1 MSEATFAAAL
11 DTRAA
16 EVLDR
21 CTACGKCFEVCPMT
35 GPAGLAGNDS
45 GAVTSAVRALIAGE
59 MGSAAA
65 ERWAS
70 VCSGSG
76 FCIPACP
83 EGVNPRFM
91 LTLARLAI
99 AKRKTADQQRHVGAV
114 AFRKMSKGVRVLS
127 RMQMAPDVLARFGDE
142 DSDADAPVDVVFY
155 TGCNLRKTPHIALLC
170 FDIMD
175 ALGIRY
181 KVMGGPQMCCG
192 VIQLRSADLTVSENV
207 SYRTSDRFAAAR
219 PSHVLA
225 WCPTCHIQFS
235 EVVLPG
241 RKAAE
246 PQRFGFEM
254 APFVGFLAAKL
265 DGLRPLLKHRVEK
278 RVALHEHP
286 GVAGVSEAAEA
297 ILRAIPGLEFVDTRQ
312 PSVGYMC
319 NQLNA
324 LPEYKRNLHKEVLEA
339 AAAAKVDVLA
349 GVYHVCHRELC
360 SHERDW
366 PFEVVNFLELVGA
379 SMGITREDSFK
390 RLKKLQDAN
399 SILADV
405 ADLAKAHNLP
415 LDLVQDVVLGEL
427 LAEQPYELKGVQA

>member
-1 MSEATFAAAL
+1 MSQATFAAAL
-11 DTRAA
+11 DARAD
-16 EVLDR
+16 EVIDR
-21 CTACGKCFEVCPMT
+21 CTGCGKCFDVCPMT
-35 GPAGLAGNDS
+35 GPAGLAHNDS

-59 MGSAAA
+59 IGSAAA
-65 ERWAS
+65 ERWAT

-91 LTLARLAI
+91 LTLARLAV
-99 AKRKTADQQRHVGAV
+99 ARRKTGDQQRQIGAV
-114 AFRKMSKGVRVLS
+114 AFRRMSKSVRVLS
-127 RMQMAPDVLARFGDE
+127 RMQMSADVLARFGDE
-142 DSDADAPVDVVFY
+142 DSDDGPVDVVFY

-192 VIQLRSADLTVSENV
+192 IIQLRSADLTVSENV
-207 SYRTSDRFAAAR
+207 SYRTSDRFAAAK

-246 PQRFGFEM
+246 PKRFGFEM
-254 APFVGFLAAKL
+254 APFVAFIAERLEQ
-265 DGLRPLLKHRVEK
+265 LRPLLKHRVEK

-286 GVAGVSEAAEA
+286 GVAGVSEAAEM
-297 ILRAIPGLEFVDTRQ
+297 ILRAIPGLTFVDTRQ

-324 LPEYKRNLHKEVLEA
+324 LPEYKRDLHREVLEA

-366 PFEVVNFLELVGA
+366 PFEVVNFLEMVGA

-399 SILADV
+399 AILADV

-427 LAEQPYELKGVQA
+427 LAEQPLALKEQARG

>member
-1 MSEATFAAAL
+1 MTMPTFAAAL
-11 DTRAA
+11 ESRARD
-16 EVLDR
+16 VLDS

-35 GPAGLAGNDS
+35 GPAGLDGNEA
-45 GAVTSAVRALIAGE
+45 GAVTNAVRALIAGE

-65 ERWAS
+65 ARWAA

-83 EGVNPRFM
+83 ESVNPRFM

-99 AKRKTADQQRHVGAV
+99 AKKKSSDEQRNTGAV
-114 AFRKMSKGVRVLS
+114 AFRKMSKSVRVLS
-127 RMQMAPDVLARFGDE
+127 RLQMKPDVLARFGDE
-142 DSDADAPVDVVFY
+142 AADEEQADVVFY
-155 TGCNLRKTPHIALLC
+155 TGCNLRRTPHIALLC

-175 ALGIRY
+175 RLGIRY

-192 VIQLRSADLTVSENV
+192 IIQLRSADLTVSENV
-207 SYRTSDRFAAAR
+207 SYRTSDRFAASK

-241 RKAAE
+241 RRAAE
-246 PQRFGFEM
+246 PQKFGFEM
-254 APFVGFLAAKL
+254 APFVVFLAERL
-265 DGLRPLLKHRVEK
+265 EQLRPHLKLRVDK

-286 GVAGVSEAAEA
+286 GVAGVTEGAE
-297 ILRAIPGLEFVDTRQ
+297 ILLRAVPGLELVDAKQ

-319 NQLNA
+319 NQLNS
-324 LPEYKRNLHKEVLEA
+324 LPAYKRDLHREVLEA
-339 AAAAKVDVLA
+339 AAALKVDVLA

-366 PFEVVNFLELVGA
+366 PFEVVNFLELIGE
-379 SMGITREDSFK
+379 SMGISREDQFK
-390 RLKKLQDAN
+390 RLKKLQDAGK
-399 SILADV
+399 IMEDV
-405 ADLAKAHNLP
+405 ADLAREHRLP
-415 LDLVQDVVLGEL
+415 LDLVEDVVLGDL
-427 LAEQPYELKGVQA
+427 LGEQPLELRGS

>member
-1 MSEATFAAAL
+1 MTIPTFAAAL
-11 DTRAA
+11 ETRA
-16 EVLDR
+16 EGVLDA

-35 GPAGLAGNDS
+35 APAGLGDHAG
-45 GAVTSAVRALIAGE
+45 GEVTAAVRALIAGE

-99 AKRKTADQQRHVGAV
+99 AKRKSAEESRNTGAA
-114 AFRKMSKGVRVLS
+114 AFRKMSKSVRVLS
-127 RMQMAPDVLARFGDE
+127 RMQLAPDVLARFGDDE
-142 DSDADAPVDVVFY
+142 VDEGHADVVFY
-155 TGCNLRKTPHIALLC
+155 TGCNLRRTPHIALLC

-175 ALGIRY
+175 RLGINY

-192 VIQLRSADLTVSENV
+192 IIQLRSADLTVSENV
-207 SYRTSDRFAAAR
+207 SYRTTDRFAAAR

-225 WCPTCHIQFS
+225 WCPTCHIQMS

-254 APFVGFLAAKL
+254 APFVVFLAERL
-265 DGLRPLLKHRVEK
+265 EQLRPLMTKRVEK

-286 GVAGVSEAAEA
+286 GVAGVTESAEKL
-297 ILRAIPGLEFVDTRQ
+297 LRAVPGLELVDARQ

-319 NQLNA
+319 NQLNS
-324 LPEYKRNLHKEVLEA
+324 LPAYKRDLHREVLEA
-339 AAAAKVDVLA
+339 AAALKVDALA

-366 PFEVVNFLELVGA
+366 PFEVVNFLELIGA
-379 SMGITREDSFK
+379 SMGITREDQFK
-390 RLKKLQDAN
+390 RLKKLQDAGK
-399 SILADV
+399 ILSDV
-405 ADLAKAHNLP
+405 ADLAREHRLS
-415 LDLVQDVVLGEL
+415 LDLVEDVVLGDL
-427 LAEQPYELKGVQA
+427 LAEQPLELGARG